1 MKFNTYVVILLF
13 CLLTITKTWS
23 KTIFDVSAA
32 AEGKQEMV
40 EKLKESHRM
49 YFIKSFEHHLRH
61 HQKLLQMQLKFI
73 DDLTAELEG
82 IEIANKRDFN
92 DITRHHQKLVKE
104 FEKASKRR
112 LKFYEKDLVKPL
124 EKQYRSELKEIVK
137 SYKEKSRDW
146 KIKQ

>member
-1 MKFNTYVVILLF
+1 MKFNTYGLIILF
-13 CLLTITKTWS
+13 SLLQS
-23 KTIFDVSAA
+23 SNSLARTIFDVSAA
-32 AEGKQEMV
+32 AEGKEEMV

-82 IEIANKRDFN
+82 IEITNKRDFN
-92 DITRHHQKLVKE
+92 DISRHHKKLVKE

-124 EKQYRSELKEIVK
+124 EKEYRNELKEIVK
-137 SYKEKSRDW
+137 TYKEKSRNW